1 PFVGGLITEAFQTPL
16 AHVNV
21 LSRNRGTPNAAL
33 VNARGVLAEPLDR
46 LVRLEVAADGLHVA
60 AADPDEAAAFW
71 QSQSPA
77 GEPVSPRI
85 ELGVRGVQDLAVHSL
100 ASLPVVG
107 AKAAQLAELLDLAAN
122 QPAC

>member
-1 PFVGGLITEAFQTPL
+1 
-16 AHVNV
+16 
-21 LSRNRGTPNAAL
+21 
-33 VNARGVLAEPLDR
+33 
-46 LVRLEVAADGLHVA
+46 EVAADGLHVA

-122 QPAC
+122 QPACLSAPRFVAPERPFAIPLVHYREHFS